1 MSAHAFIGARLI
13 RHWRRLAAQVSLFGR
28 AREAVAAVEF
38 ALIMPFLLTLYLG
51 SLELSQLISVD
62 MRVTTIAGTVG
73 DLVARSN
80 GTISSSTLSD
90 YFQASQAIIAP
101 FSTTGLAQVVS
112 VVTVSSTGV
121 TSVLWSQGYNGGT
134 AKTAGQPY
142 PSTPHGIPLAMINI
156 SKSNWVVVAESAY
169 SYKPLLGFF
178 FKSPFT
184 LYHQNFYL
192 PRFASKICYNSTTC

>member
-1 MSAHAFIGARLI
+1 MIGARFTALL
-13 RHWRRLAAQVSLFGR
+13 RRFGK

-51 SLELSQLISVD
+51 SLELSQLINVD

-80 GTISSSTLSD
+80 GSISATTLAD

-112 VVTVSSTGV
+112 VVTVNSTGV
-121 TSVLWSQGYNGGT
+121 TNVLWSQGYNGGT
-134 AKTAGQPY
+134 AKTAGSAY
-142 PSTPHGIPLAMINI
+142 PGPHAIPLAMINI
-156 SKSNWVVVAESAY
+156 SKSNWVIVAEASY
-169 SYKPLLGFF
+169 TYKPLLGFF
-178 FKSPFT
+178 FKSPFS

-192 PRFASKICYNSTTC
+192 PRFASKICYNTTTC